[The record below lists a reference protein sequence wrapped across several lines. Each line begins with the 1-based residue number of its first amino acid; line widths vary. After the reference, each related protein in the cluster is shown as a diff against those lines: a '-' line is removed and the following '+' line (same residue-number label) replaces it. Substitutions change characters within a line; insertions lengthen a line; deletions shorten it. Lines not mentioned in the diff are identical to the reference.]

1 MSTTGFESALYGS
14 RWELVHHGYFSDPEA
29 AAPLVKEI
37 LSVFNAAHPDVVA
50 DLGGGTG
57 FVLEQ
62 LAMRCGEAV
71 SSFVNVDASAAQLAD
86 THDGGILCLPCQV
99 QEMTRD
105 ELMIDDEGRLMFCM
119 RSLLHYFGKKGL
131 RPALRHLRSQMKPG
145 EFFVHQTACF
155 EETRSQ
161 GFFNQ
166 LYRDLGTGK
175 WYPTVEELKQALGSE
190 GWRVRATS
198 PAPSLA
204 LTRSELME
212 RYRVGEAKMSGLQD
226 KLAAGSGAIPGTF
239 EPSPEGFTAYLHYS
253 ILTCQAC

>member
-1 MSTTGFESALYGS
+1 M
-14 RWELVHHGYFSDPEA
+14 
-29 AAPLVKEI
+29 
-37 LSVFNAAHPDVVA
+37 
-50 DLGGGTG
+50 
-57 FVLEQ
+57 
-62 LAMRCGEAV
+62 M
-71 SSFVNVDASAAQLAD
+71 
-86 THDGGILCLPCQV
+86 
-99 QEMTRD
+99 
-105 ELMIDDEGRLMFCM
+105 DDEGRLMFCM

-204 LTRSELME
+204 LTRSEL
-212 RYRVGEAKMSGLQD
+212 RRGTGWGRPRCPVFRTSWLPG
-226 KLAAGSGAIPGTF
+226 AAPYPG
-239 EPSPEGFTAYLHYS
+239 PSSLHPEGFTAYLHYS